1 MPSLHDLSIR
11 GRLSLLACVALGA
24 VVVLGAL
31 LLWTD
36 RFLSANSHTVFESK
50 DIVAD
55 ILPPPLYLV
64 DARLTMSRALEGSL
78 PVAQARAQF
87 DAQRRD
93 YDARV
98 KVWQELPPSPLKD
111 SLLGTQHV
119 QGLKLIERLDE
130 ALRLMES
137 DGLAAAR
144 PRLEA
149 IDAQFL
155 QHQAGV
161 LETVNIGTERANADI
176 ARFDRTVR
184 QVGWAAWAIGLS
196 ALVLVLALALA
207 IVRSIV
213 GPLDRA
219 VHLAQRVADG
229 DLAARERFPG
239 RNELSQLGQH
249 LHEMVESLAHRVLAV
264 RAGAEQV
271 AVASQQ
277 IAGGNSDLARRTEA
291 QAGAI
296 LQASATMGRLDE
308 RVRDNQN
315 QSGAARELAT
325 EASALVG
332 RGGSTMQGVVQTMD
346 EIGDASRRVNDII
359 GVIDGIA
366 FQTNILALNA
376 AVEAARAGESGRG
389 FAVVAAEVR
398 ALAQRSSTA
407 AQEIKQLIVTSHER
421 IDRGQ
426 ALVGE
431 AGATIAQVVEA
442 MARLSA
448 LVCGISDASVEQ
460 SSGVAE
466 VVTAV
471 SAMDRDVQQNAAMVE
486 QAARAAA
493 SLRDQSQ
500 RLLELMQDLRVPA
513 AA

>member
-11 GRLSLLACVALGA
+11 GRLTLLACVALGA
-24 VVVLGAL
+24 VVMLGAL
-31 LLWTD
+31 LLWGNRHLAD
-36 RFLSANSHTVFESK
+36 DSHAVFESK

-87 DAQRRD
+87 EAQRRD
-93 YDARV
+93 YEARA
-98 KVWQELPPSPLKD
+98 KVWQELSPSPLKD
-111 SLLGTQHV
+111 SLLGAQHAEG
-119 QGLKLIERLDE
+119 QKLIALIDE
-130 ALRLMES
+130 ALRVMES
-137 DGLAAAR
+137 DGMAAAR
-144 PRLEA
+144 MRLEA

-155 QHQAGV
+155 RHQAGV
-161 LETVNIGTERANADI
+161 LATVKVGTERADADI
-176 ARFDRTVR
+176 ARFDRTAR
-184 QVGWAAWAIGLS
+184 KVGWAAWAIGLS
-196 ALVLVLALALA
+196 ALVLVSALALA

-219 VHLAQRVADG
+219 VRLARRVAEG

-239 RNELSQLGQH
+239 RNELSQLGRH

-271 AVASQQ
+271 AVASAQ
-277 IAGGNSDLARRTEA
+277 IAGGNGDLARRTEA

-296 LQASATMGRLDE
+296 VQTSTTMGRLDE
-308 RVRDNQN
+308 RVRENQGQA
-315 QSGAARELAT
+315 QSARALAA

-332 RGGSTMQGVVQTMD
+332 RGGDAMQGVVSTMD
-346 EIGDASRRVNDII
+346 QIGDASRRVNDII
-359 GVIDGIA
+359 GVIDSIA

-398 ALAQRSSTA
+398 ALAGRSGAA
-407 AQEIKQLIVTSHER
+407 AQEIKRLIVTSHER

-442 MARLSA
+442 MSRLSE

-460 SSGVAE
+460 SRGVTE
-466 VVTAV
+466 VATAV
-471 SAMDRDVQQNAAMVE
+471 SAMDRDVQQNAALVE
-486 QAARAAA
+486 QAARAAT

-500 RLLELMQDLRVPA
+500 RLLELMQDLRVPSA
-513 AA
+513 A